1 MPRTALAATRDYCY
15 HVINRA
21 NTRAVVFWIGR
32 LEERMAAMAIMFP
45 MRILT
50 GGLCSIVVI
59 GFLIVSGCSANSQKD
74 PEAIYRDAALLAT
87 IGRYEEAAQMLRK
100 AAELGHAKAMS
111 DLGALYRDGIGVS
124 QDWEEAVKWWTK
136 AVQAGDSDAIYNVG
150 VYHYKQGKLSKA
162 LLWFH
167 EAATRGIAAG
177 MMSIGSMHMKGEGV
191 PEDREEGLR
200 WVRAAAKAGLPAAK
214 PVLDLHEHKSQAL
227 DDSDM
232 PYIISVDTWRRLLP
246 HVLAGD
252 TQAAFRLLPSV
263 SIDTACGGTT
273 TTDSPSLAAQHI
285 GSLLHC
291 SAGAVASKALRPTT
305 ERLRAATVGIL
316 LQRYGLELWKP
327 PLWTDEAEKKVSALS
342 SHYDKAAT
350 IRHNLAKN
358 HWAAI
363 FTTSYQNLLQAAQG
377 STGPIPD
384 YFAKGF

>member
-1 MPRTALAATRDYCY
+1 
-15 HVINRA
+15 
-21 NTRAVVFWIGR
+21 
-32 LEERMAAMAIMFP
+32 MAIMFP
-45 MRILT
+45 MRIFT
-50 GGLCSIVVI
+50 SGLCSIIVI
-59 GFLIVSGCSANSQKD
+59 GLLIVSGCSASSQKE
-74 PEAIYRDAALLAT
+74 PEAIYRDAALLAS

-100 AAELGHAKAMS
+100 AAELGHGKAMS

-136 AVQAGDSDAIYNVG
+136 AVQAGDSAAMYNVG

-162 LLWFH
+162 FLWFH

-177 MMSIGSMHMKGEGV
+177 MMSVGSMHMNGEGV

-214 PVLDLHEHKSQAL
+214 PVLDLHEHESQPL

-232 PYIISVDTWRRLLP
+232 PYIISVDTWGRLLP

-252 TQAAFRLLPSV
+252 TQAAFRLFPSV
-263 SIDTACGGTT
+263 SIDTACGNTT
-273 TTDSPSLAAQHI
+273 TTIDSPSLTAQHI
-285 GSLLHC
+285 GSLLQC

-327 PLWTDEAEKKVSALS
+327 PLWTDEAEKKVSALRS
-342 SHYDKAAT
+342 YYDKAAT

-377 STGPIPD
+377 STGPTPD